1 MDYFEYPFKGLPSPA
16 DTPYET
22 PDFIRS
28 KRSSR
33 ATAGSSRDASVSPP
47 PLPPDNVEQREK
59 ARDGRYG
66 AMDPRRFTPTLH
78 ASLVSEILNLRR
90 ELDSKNNLVENLE
103 QSLSSAKTDNESLTG
118 KLSENAKEVRKARVQ
133 VQQIERGTLEAV
145 EGLANERDAA
155 NSTVADLRAK
165 LEAAQKTARRQ
176 DDDAERT
183 QSIWESEKERWENER
198 RQMERRIHVTE
209 SRLRT
214 VIDEMTVQQAAN
226 EGPTTHV
233 SDVDE
238 SMFKD
243 SGFGNES
250 DTASVR
256 SMTPVKHRRNK
267 SSLSSRTR
275 SIRNSTMS
283 RTSGTPDPYAKPNGY
298 SLADELGIDEE
309 DEYDMDEFEHPDEEL
324 EYNEQLRRTMESRQS
339 SVIGVDSDAK
349 AKRVLGLTTENI
361 DAAARTPTVK
371 EHVKA
376 RTDSLSTSAHTKP
389 SLEQAASPPSTA
401 VPEATPR
408 IQYVDTGYQPSP
420 PPSPPRKVEPTL
432 PTGDVP
438 RIQEPSSA
446 TAPDA
451 EATRSQETVQLQ
463 PLLMSRSS
471 PSPISP
477 PETPVVDGKTWPEE
491 KRMSFPRPA
500 YTTASTQTETEEA
513 TEKAGHTPKRDSLS
527 PPSFVPSIAI
537 HPPSSRPSSPRPYVL
552 PPGTKNASTQASL
565 GWKSRDAAVQ
575 TENIRVDMRP
585 VKLPK
590 HLMPGYL
597 LPSPTFEE
605 PPQPPQPK
613 PSKRPA
619 TGGTAKIFT
628 KAAPPPPP
636 PLPSPPAQSPPQS
649 SPELSRDNS
658 QKDLRSMPLRA
669 IPLPRPVLAPSQPAG
684 QSASAGP
691 LNRSSQYGVSK
702 AGDRTS
708 QLLDMDPLSD
718 GSDGEDFVS
727 DFDTKD
733 FESSLYAVARPPQGR
748 FGLSEPPKAVPEDKE
763 ISPERRPGTAE
774 SYGAAPAPSVSSSRA
789 QSRTS
794 HRDNGKAPAKLN
806 TYKDHRSRSPSFG
819 SVISSAYSNPSVTA
833 PPFPIPTR
841 SSSRIVPNSHSE
853 GSQSPVPY
861 QLDGFGNKAYR
872 FHKPPH
878 ARPGSLRKVQSA
890 AVIRNAGRKGSPP
903 KSRRRRRRSPDLT
916 PVQSMA
922 FDSPAPTNFPIPE
935 LPTPSQRNAPFD
947 IVKGS
952 MDIGGRPSNAAVTET
967 SRMSEETNL
976 VDAIASTMVGEWMWK
991 YIRKRKSFGVQEDF
1005 PIAED
1010 GSVNTA
1016 SHGSRHKRWVWLSPY
1031 ERTIM
1036 WDSKQPASG
1045 TALLGKKGRKLAISS
1060 VLEVED
1066 NTPLPKSP
1074 ELRTAYD
1081 RSILILTPARALK
1094 FTAISAERHVFWMR
1108 ALSFL
1113 AQPANLPS
1121 QIPPM
1126 PALPRPP
1133 QVPQDPAPTVKRH
1146 RSPSFGRATV
1156 RDSIRIAKGKR
1167 PALPHSATHP
1177 PLPETGPNDA
1187 MMALEGSQRD
1197 DSAEFPAIPRLYITT
1212 SRHQR
1217 KRSNT
1222 SPRLP
1227 APLSSFRNFST
1238 SAVPSTASSALHPGS
1253 TNGSSFR
1260 PNASASSKSGSR
1272 PDSLASPD
1280 RPNFFEAVGTVRM
1293 EAFVDPNMRDGV
1305 LYVPAPPADNAA
1317 QPRRRGDS
1325 NISQSTTDKR
1335 RAGYVFDENG
1345 FDPFKNF

>member
-1 MDYFEYPFKGLPSPA
+1 MDYFGEYPFKGLPSPA

-33 ATAGSSRDASVSPP
+33 ATANSSREASASPP
-47 PLPPDNVEQREK
+47 PLPPDSVELKDK

-103 QSLSSAKTDNESLTG
+103 SSLSSAKTENEGLSG
-118 KLSENAKEVRKARVQ
+118 KLSDNVREVRKAKLQ
-133 VQQIERGTLEAV
+133 VQQVERGTLEAV
-145 EGLANERDAA
+145 EGLARERDTAKSSA
-155 NSTVADLRAK
+155 ADLKAK
-165 LEAAQKTARRQ
+165 LEAAQKIVRRQ
-176 DDDAERT
+176 DDDVERA
-183 QSIWESEKERWENER
+183 QRIFESEKERWDNER

-209 SRLRT
+209 IRLRT
-214 VIDEMTVQQAAN
+214 VIDEMSAHQAAT
-226 EGPTTHV
+226 EGHPIHIL
-233 SDVDE
+233 DADE
-238 SMFKD
+238 GTFKD

-267 SSLSSRTR
+267 SSLSSRR

-283 RTSGTPDPYAKPNGY
+283 RTTGTPDPFGKPNGY

-339 SVIGVDSDAK
+339 SVVGGELDSK
-349 AKRVLGLTTENI
+349 AKRVLGLTTESV
-361 DAAARTPTVK
+361 DPLAWTPMIK
-371 EHVKA
+371 EQTKS
-376 RTDSLSTSAHTKP
+376 SLESVSTSKS
-389 SLEQAASPPSTA
+389 SLDQGRSMTP
-401 VPEATPR
+401 VPAPKSAPR
-408 IQYVDTGYQPSP
+408 VQYVDTGYQPSP
-420 PPSPPRKVEPTL
+420 PPSPKTTQQVAPEQD
-432 PTGDVP
+432 DVP
-438 RIQEPSSA
+438 TIKEPAPASRSSGVL
-446 TAPDA
+446 
-451 EATRSQETVQLQ
+451 EAAKTMQRH
-463 PLLMSRSS
+463 PLTISRSS

-477 PETPVVDGKTWPEE
+477 PETPVVDGKSWPEG
-491 KRMSFPRPA
+491 KRLSFPKAA
-500 YTTASTQTETEEA
+500 YTTASTQTEAEEA
-513 TEKAGHTPKRDSLS
+513 PAKPSHTPKRDSLS
-527 PPSFVPSIAI
+527 PPSFVPSITI

-565 GWKSRDAAVQ
+565 GWRSRDAAVQ
-575 TENIRVDMRP
+575 TDNIRVDRRP
-585 VKLPK
+585 VKLPE
-590 HLMPGYL
+590 HLLPGYL

-605 PPQPPQPK
+605 APQPK
-613 PSKRPA
+613 PAKRSA

-628 KAAPPPPP
+628 KAPPPP
-636 PLPSPPAQSPPQS
+636 PLLPSPPPQSPPQS
-649 SPELSRDNS
+649 SPELLRDHS
-658 QKDLRSMPLRA
+658 QKDLRTMPLRA
-669 IPLPRPVLAPSQPAG
+669 IPLPRPVLAPSMPPG
-684 QSASAGP
+684 RNSSEGP
-691 LNRSSQYGVSK
+691 LNRSAQYGVSK
-702 AGDRTS
+702 AGQRTS
-708 QLLDMDPLSD
+708 QLLDMDRLSD

-733 FESSLYAVARPPQGR
+733 LESSLYAVARPPQGR

-763 ISPERRPGTAE
+763 ISPERRPGTAG

-789 QSRTS
+789 PSRTS
-794 HRDNGKAPAKLN
+794 HRDNGKAPVKLN
-806 TYKDHRSRSPSFG
+806 AYQDPRSRSPSFG
-819 SVISSAYSNPSVTA
+819 SMVSSIYSSQSVTA

-861 QLDGFGNKAYR
+861 QMDAFGNRAYR
-872 FHKPPH
+872 SYKPPPSG
-878 ARPGSLRKVQSA
+878 RPGSLRKVQSA
-890 AVIRNAGRKGSPP
+890 AVIRNPGRKGSPT
-903 KSRRRRRRSPDLT
+903 KGFRRRRRRSPDLT
-916 PVQSMA
+916 PIQSMA
-922 FDSPAPTNFPIPE
+922 FNSPAPTDFPIPE
-935 LPTPSQRNAPFD
+935 LPTPLQANAPFNYT
-947 IVKGS
+947 KGS
-952 MDIGGRPSNAAVTET
+952 MDFGRPSNAATTEA
-967 SRMSEETNL
+967 SRLSEETDL
-976 VDAIASTMVGEWMWK
+976 VDSIASTMVGEWMWK

-1010 GSVNTA
+1010 GSVNIS

-1066 NTPLPKSP
+1066 STPLPKNP

-1121 QIPPM
+1121 EIPPM
-1126 PALPRPP
+1126 PALPRMP
-1133 QVPQDPAPTVKRH
+1133 QVPQEPAPTVQRQ

-1156 RDSIRIAKGKR
+1156 RDSIRLAKGKR
-1167 PALPHSATHP
+1167 PSLPHSATHP
-1177 PLPETGPNDA
+1177 PLPETGRGDA
-1187 MMALEGSQRD
+1187 MMALEGSNRD

-1238 SAVPSTASSALHPGS
+1238 SAVPSSASSALHPGS

-1260 PNASASSKSGSR
+1260 PSASSKSGSR

-1293 EAFVDPNMRDGV
+1293 EAFVDPNVRDGV
-1305 LYVPAPPADNAA
+1305 LYVPAPPVNGVGHA
-1317 QPRRRGDS
+1317 RRRGDS